1 MKFNLILMKP
11 VYFAFYLIYFSI
23 IMLLYILHIEFKK
36 NITNL
41 HDKNWDNISKFF
53 F

>member
-1 MKFNLILMKP
+1 
-11 VYFAFYLIYFSI
+11 
-23 IMLLYILHIEFKK
+23 LHIKFKK

-53 F
+53 FRMLSMQYGTICT